1 MPDTLPNTILLRPQ
15 YEEDFRCIGAECE
28 DTCCSG
34 WNVFFDQTAC
44 ERYET
49 IPAGPLRTL
58 LDQHVERLP
67 ANPDGSASKQFA
79 RVRMDGAKACPLLGE
94 DKLCR
99 IQAEQGADFLSITCA
114 TYPRIR
120 HVIDGLEEKAL
131 SLSCPEAARVV
142 LLSPDLLAARSGTR
156 YRFMW
161 PDASEAVPL
170 IGYFWPIREF
180 VLGLLTNRNYM
191 VWQRLFLLG
200 VFTRRLDMMAA
211 EPKSSSVG
219 GFRSF
224 LVDFAAATDSGSLR
238 TSMDAIPA
246 DLGLQLDMV
255 LRLAGLRLL
264 RSHVSGRFLSMIE
277 VFRKGIG
284 CGPDATMESMES
296 MIASYRAAHDE
307 YFRPFFDEHPQILE
321 NLLINAV
328 FRSLFPFGHVDGRP
342 NSVPQMQRE
351 FAVLALQFSLIKGL
365 LIGVAGHYRDALSVE
380 HVIQTVQS
388 ASKHFEHHPAFVD
401 EAYALLSGAQLDNVR
416 GLTLL
421 LRN

>member
-1 MPDTLPNTILLRPQ
+1 
-15 YEEDFRCIGAECE
+15 
-28 DTCCSG
+28 
-34 WNVFFDQTAC
+34 
-44 ERYET
+44 
-49 IPAGPLRTL
+49 LRTL
-58 LDQHVERLP
+58 LDEHVEQLP
-67 ANPDGSASKQFA
+67 ANADGSPAKQFA
-79 RVRMDGAKACPLLGE
+79 RVRMDPGKACPLLGE

-99 IQAEQGADFLSITCA
+99 IQAEQGTDFLSVTCA

-142 LLSPDLLAARSGTR
+142 LLSPDLLAARSGPR
-156 YRFMW
+156 YQFVW
-161 PDASEAVPL
+161 IDASVASEAVPL

-211 EPKSSSVG
+211 KPNSSAGG

-224 LVDFAAATDSGSLR
+224 LVDFAAATDSDSLR
-238 TSMDAIPA
+238 ASMDAIPA
-246 DLGLQLDMV
+246 DLGLQLGMV
-255 LRLAGLRLL
+255 LRLAGLRLP

-284 CGPDATMESMES
+284 YGPEASMES
-296 MIASYRAAHDE
+296 LIASYRADHDE
-307 YFRPFFDEHPQILE
+307 YFRPFFREHPQILE

-328 FRSLFPFGHVDGRP
+328 FRSLFPFGHVDGKP

-351 FAVLALQFSLIKGL
+351 FAMLALQFSLIKGL
-365 LIGVAGHYRDALSVE
+365 LIGVAGHRREAFSVE
-380 HVIQTVQS
+380 HVIETVQS